1 MKQGY
6 FITGT
11 GTGVGK
17 TFVTATLARRA
28 RQLARRVFAFKPIE
42 TGCRQEAG
50 LWVGADQQELVA
62 AAGGWQQGALAGAY
76 QFEPPVAPS
85 VAAARAG
92 VEISIEQAIARPKA
106 ALQGEPPFEQIDFVL
121 VEGAGGWRVPITAT
135 QDMSALAAATGLPVL
150 VVALAT
156 LGTLNHTL
164 LTVEAIERD
173 GQRCAGVILSQRP
186 EDEVEL
192 VESNLV
198 ELCARWSGPIVALAT
213 DPTVVDRFIRPPAWR
228 PEH

>member
-17 TFVTATLARRA
+17 TFVTTALARRA
-28 RQLARRVFAFKPIE
+28 RSLGQQVFAYKPIE
-42 TGCRQEAG
+42 TGCQREG
-50 LWVGADQQELVA
+50 EHWIGADQQELVA
-62 AAGGWQQGALAGAY
+62 AAGGWQTGALVGAY

-85 VAAARAG
+85 VAAARARSI
-92 VEISIEQAIARPKA
+92 ISIDHAVALPKA
-106 ALQGEPPFEQIDFVL
+106 AMRGESPFERIDLVL
-121 VEGAGGWRVPITAT
+121 VEGAGGWRVPVTPT
-135 QDMSALAAATGLPVL
+135 QDMSALAAASQLPVL
-150 VVALAT
+150 VAALAT

-173 GQRCAGVILSQRP
+173 GQRCAGVVLSQRP

-192 VESNLV
+192 VKSNLE
-198 ELCARWSGPIVALAT
+198 ELRARWRGPIVALTA
-213 DPTVVDRFIRPPAWR
+213 DPAVLDVFLDGRSRY
-228 PEH
+228 